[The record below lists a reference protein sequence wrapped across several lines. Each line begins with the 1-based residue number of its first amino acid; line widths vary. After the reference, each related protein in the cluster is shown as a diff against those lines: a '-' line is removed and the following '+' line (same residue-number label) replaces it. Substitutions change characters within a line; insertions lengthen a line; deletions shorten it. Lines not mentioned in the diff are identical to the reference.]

1 MAARAKQSPHGM
13 TATATHDTKRG
24 EDARTRI
31 LALSECPELW
41 AQHVAEWRRQNAGFV
56 TPHNG
61 TRSPSPGHE
70 YMLYQTLI
78 GAWLPGAIDQDFIQR
93 IEDYAIK
100 AAREGKLE
108 TSWLNPDE
116 AYENGLRG
124 FVRAMLDRNRN
135 GAFLE
140 SFGVF
145 VRRMALLGALN
156 SLTQLV
162 LKTTMPGVPDFY
174 QGTETWD
181 LSLVDPDNRRPVD
194 FAARRAALDAI
205 VTPDWA
211 KLASSWTD
219 GRIKL
224 ALTHRLLTLRN
235 QLPAVF
241 RDGAYEPVEVIGP
254 HREHIVAFRR
264 SAGRDRVV
272 VAVARHFARLTDIGQ
287 RWPDRGWQAELN
299 LDRRHRQGLRDAL
312 SHDDTECQSLE
323 IPRLFAMLPV
333 AVLRNS

>member
-1 MAARAKQSPHGM
+1 MRNP
-13 TATATHDTKRG
+13 
-24 EDARTRI
+24 
-31 LALSECPELW
+31 
-41 AQHVAEWRRQNAGFV
+41 
-56 TPHNG
+56 
-61 TRSPSPGHE
+61 SPSHE
-70 YMLYQTLI
+70 YMLYQALV
-78 GAWLPGAIDQDFIQR
+78 GAWPPGAIDQDFTQR

-108 TSWLNPDE
+108 TSWLNPNE
-116 AYENGLRG
+116 AYESGLRG
-124 FVRAMLDRNRN
+124 FVRAVLDRDRA

-140 SFGVF
+140 TFENF
-145 VRRMALLGALN
+145 ARRMALLGALS

-194 FAARRAALDAI
+194 FAARRAALDTSA
-205 VTPDWA
+205 TSDWA
-211 KLASSWTD
+211 ELATSWTD

-235 QLPAVF
+235 ELPAVF
-241 RDGAYEPVEVIGP
+241 RDGVYEPVEVTGP
-254 HREHIVAFRR
+254 DREHIVAFRR
-264 SAGRDRVV
+264 SRGRDRVV

-299 LDRRHRQGLRDAL
+299 LDRRHRQGLRDAF
-312 SHDDTECQSLE
+312 SRNEAECRSLE
-323 IPRLFAMLPV
+323 FSRLFAVLPV